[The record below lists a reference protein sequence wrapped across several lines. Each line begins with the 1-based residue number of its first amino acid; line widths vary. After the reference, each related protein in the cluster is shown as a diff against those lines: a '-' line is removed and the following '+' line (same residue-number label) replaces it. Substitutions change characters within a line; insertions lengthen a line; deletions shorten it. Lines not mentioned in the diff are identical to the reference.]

1 MSLLEAEITL
11 ERIGPV
17 VETRE
22 AAAALLRSVTSTS
35 RTLGALAEAG
45 HAHRISHGLW
55 SIGPTPPDPYW
66 LVGDLTRPHPS
77 YVSFQSALNFHG
89 MIDQIPRDTTVASL
103 DRARRITTTIGT
115 YAVHHI
121 PGELFG
127 GWAKGPR
134 GRVATPEKAIFDLA
148 YISAAR
154 GAQPRRVPE
163 IELPA
168 GFDRAAI
175 DEWIAKIGDQ
185 RIATM
190 TKRGVGQILA
200 RAVR

>member
-1 MSLLEAEITL
+1 MSLLETEIIL

-22 AAAALLRSVTSTS
+22 AAAALLRSVPSTS
-35 RTLGALAEAG
+35 RALGALAEAG
-45 HAHRISHGLW
+45 HAHRIRHGLW
-55 SIGPTPPDPYW
+55 SIGPTLPDPYW
-66 LVGDLTRPHPS
+66 VVGDLTRPHPS

-103 DRARRITTTIGT
+103 DRARRITTTVGT

-127 GWAKGPR
+127 GWTKGPR

-148 YISAAR
+148 YTSAAR
-154 GAQPRRVPE
+154 GAKPRRVPE
-163 IELPA
+163 IDLPA

-175 DEWIAKIGDQ
+175 DEWIAKIGDP

-190 TKRGVGQILA
+190 TKRGVRQILA

>member
-1 MSLLEAEITL
+1 M
-11 ERIGPV
+11 
-17 VETRE
+17 
-22 AAAALLRSVTSTS
+22 
-35 RTLGALAEAG
+35 
-45 HAHRISHGLW
+45 
-55 SIGPTPPDPYW
+55 
-66 LVGDLTRPHPS
+66 
-77 YVSFQSALNFHG
+77 SFQSALNVHG

-163 IELPA
+163 IVLPA

-175 DEWIAKIGDQ
+175 DEWIAKIADP

>member
-1 MSLLEAEITL
+1 VSLLETEIIL

-22 AAAALLRSVTSTS
+22 AAAALLRSVPSTS

-45 HAHRISHGLW
+45 HAHRIRHGLW

-66 LVGDLTRPHPS
+66 VVGDLTRPHPS

-121 PGELFG
+121 PGELLG

-163 IELPA
+163 IDLPA

-175 DEWIAKIGDQ
+175 DEWIAKIGDP
-185 RIATM
+185 RIATL
-190 TKRGVGQILA
+190 TKRGVRQILA
-200 RAVR
+200 RAIR